1 MSDADFEAI
10 QKLQRE
16 RNEAA
21 AAKKK
26 GSRAF
31 DSTNQR
37 SDTKAKL
44 TESFDTQLYDRD
56 DGPDKYAGYLT
67 SIPAA
72 DGDGDDE
79 EMEDADSSRRLV
91 GQYTATRA
99 QIDEFARGNGV
110 EEDDPFAGRGENST
124 RVIDRM
130 SDYQKRQFDRAL
142 SPSRADA
149 FKDGRPDGATGEGD
163 TYREVMERRE
173 LEREEERVRQAIKA
187 KLEGKETDGEHQA
200 TLKDGDRDKTPEAE
214 PADAATSGRKRKKR
228 WDVSSTAVD
237 EQIPQPEA
245 KTKRS
250 RWDQAPA
257 LPTPAK

>member
-72 DGDGDDE
+72 DGDAANLDGADE
-79 EMEDADSSRRLV
+79 DELTLGATPTKKPRTKKAATPRARRARRRLSP
-91 GQYTATRA
+91 TAPSISFRLVA
-99 QIDEFARGNGV
+99 SGSV
-110 EEDDPFAGRGENST
+110 EA
-124 RVIDRM
+124 
-130 SDYQKRQFDRAL
+130 
-142 SPSRADA
+142 
-149 FKDGRPDGATGEGD
+149 
-163 TYREVMERRE
+163 
-173 LEREEERVRQAIKA
+173 
-187 KLEGKETDGEHQA
+187 
-200 TLKDGDRDKTPEAE
+200 
-214 PADAATSGRKRKKR
+214 
-228 WDVSSTAVD
+228 
-237 EQIPQPEA
+237 
-245 KTKRS
+245 
-250 RWDQAPA
+250 
-257 LPTPAK
+257 

>member
-79 EMEDADSSRRLV
+79 EMEEMDCPAKRVWEETVELADELREAGWHDAN
-91 GQYTATRA
+91 
-99 QIDEFARGNGV
+99 DEGGEDGV
-110 EEDDPFAGRGENST
+110 ETGVYGGDEL
-124 RVIDRM
+124 
-130 SDYQKRQFDRAL
+130 SD
-142 SPSRADA
+142 
-149 FKDGRPDGATGEGD
+149 E
-163 TYREVMERRE
+163 M
-173 LEREEERVRQAIKA
+173 
-187 KLEGKETDGEHQA
+187 
-200 TLKDGDRDKTPEAE
+200 
-214 PADAATSGRKRKKR
+214 
-228 WDVSSTAVD
+228 
-237 EQIPQPEA
+237 
-245 KTKRS
+245 
-250 RWDQAPA
+250 
-257 LPTPAK
+257 